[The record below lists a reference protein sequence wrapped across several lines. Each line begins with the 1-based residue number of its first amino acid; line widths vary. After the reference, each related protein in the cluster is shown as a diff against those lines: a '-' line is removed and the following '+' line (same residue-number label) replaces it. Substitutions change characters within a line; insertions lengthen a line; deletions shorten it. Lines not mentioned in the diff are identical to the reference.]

1 MTESSACDALDRQW
15 MEAALQL
22 AQQAAAENETPIGAV
37 IVHNGRVISQ
47 GYNQRE
53 NHQDVT
59 LHAEMTAIR
68 EACAVLNS
76 WRLDDCDLY
85 VTLEPCVMCAG
96 AIIQARLRR
105 LVFAAADPKAGAAG
119 SMTDVFSLPHNH
131 QVQVTQGIMASE
143 SSTLIRAFFRR
154 LRQENRA
161 AGSRAVRREQ
171 AKEVRPMRP
180 DHSDE
185 NESSRIRS

>member
-1 MTESSACDALDRQW
+1 MHEPGSVESVDRQW
-15 MEAALQL
+15 MSAALEL
-22 AQQAAAENETPIGAV
+22 ARQAASEDETPVGALIVYKGQVIG
-37 IVHNGRVISQ
+37 R

-53 NHQDVT
+53 HHQDVT

-68 EACAVLNS
+68 QACAELGS

-96 AIIQARLRR
+96 AIIQARVRR

-119 SMTDVFSLPHNH
+119 SITDIFSLPHNH
-131 QVQVTQGIMASE
+131 RVDVSQGVMATE
-143 SSTLIRAFFRR
+143 SSELIRGFFRR
-154 LRQENRA
+154 LRKKNRA

-171 AKEVRPMRP
+171 AKEAKPVQPA
-180 DHSDE
+180 SD
-185 NESSRIRS
+185 SRG